1 MDEVKKNGIKF
12 YEFPEIQ
19 QVVENGGLKKEQHP
33 QQNGSSA
40 TNHQQQQEYD
50 QRKRLPFAVVGST
63 QVKETLVGG
72 ERASKQRVRVR
83 EYPWGTVEVDNLA
96 HNDFVALRDM
106 VIRNHLIDLIEKTKN
121 VHYENYRIRNLP
133 KNSFDND
140 PFTHLEQETR
150 ERQRE
155 ADETRQTKER
165 LFKEKV
171 AAREQRLMERAHG
184 VMRTPIDFYYWCS
197 NVDGC

>member
-1 MDEVKKNGIKF
+1 MDEVKKNGIQF
-12 YEFPEIQ
+12 YEFPDTQAI
-19 QVVENGGLKKEQHP
+19 ENGGIKKEQP
-33 QQNGSSA
+33 QQNGSA
-40 TNHQQQQEYD
+40 TTTHQQEYD
-50 QRKRLPFAVVGST
+50 QRKRLPFAVIGST

-133 KNSFDND
+133 KNNFDND
-140 PFTHLEQETR
+140 PFTQLEQETR

-171 AAREQRLMERAHG
+171 AAREQRLMERAQA
-184 VMRTPIDFYYWCS
+184 VIKK
-197 NVDGC
+197 